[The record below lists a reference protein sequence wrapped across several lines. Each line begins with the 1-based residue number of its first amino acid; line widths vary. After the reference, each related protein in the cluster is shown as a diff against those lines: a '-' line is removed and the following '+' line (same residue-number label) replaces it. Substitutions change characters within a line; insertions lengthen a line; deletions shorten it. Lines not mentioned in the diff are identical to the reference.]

1 MTTPSAPNRNFRLER
16 LYAWVVLFDGFGRA
30 SLSGI
35 KKLESTLR
43 ATIATLKALRK
54 AVSDAGQI
62 QAMQDIDT
70 LLHVAQIE
78 AEKTLTNLRN

>member
-1 MTTPSAPNRNFRLER
+1 
-16 LYAWVVLFDGFGRA
+16 
-30 SLSGI
+30 LSGI
-35 KKLESTLR
+35 KNLEGTLR

-78 AEKTLTNLRN
+78 AEKTLTNLRR

>member
-1 MTTPSAPNRNFRLER
+1 MATPNRNFRLER
-16 LYAWVVLFDGFGRA
+16 LYAWVVFLNGLGRA

-35 KKLESTLR
+35 KNLESTLR

-78 AEKTLTNLRN
+78 AEKALANLRS

>member
-1 MTTPSAPNRNFRLER
+1 M
-16 LYAWVVLFDGFGRA
+16 
-30 SLSGI
+30 SGI
-35 KKLESTLR
+35 KNLEGTLR

-78 AEKTLTNLRN
+78 AEKTLTNLRR